1 MNYFKL
7 LLIIISI
14 NSCVSVSKP
23 FYEPVE
29 STKGKSDITIQINRI
44 RYVGKVDGN
53 WWGERFFR
61 INLTVINSSPKYQF
75 INFCSESLNENNLK
89 YGFRNEPEIKNL
101 YYNNPEMFNINSF
114 FKKTKG
120 LMFLST
126 LSGSPPEYKYNG
138 KNIFPTVEY
147 NGKENLAAALVACE
161 FGVPLLGAI
170 VDSSQNTT
178 GWIAPG
184 NSKTLKLHFSI
195 PHGESPIALVYED
208 YINAFLQ
215 EVP

>member
-1 MNYFKL
+1 MQQKNEEKKTSIIT
-7 LLIIISI
+7 LIL
-14 NSCVSVSKP
+14 
-23 FYEPVE
+23 
-29 STKGKSDITIQINRI
+29 
-44 RYVGKVDGN
+44 
-53 WWGERFFR
+53 
-61 INLTVINSSPKYQF
+61 INLH
-75 INFCSESLNENNLK
+75 L
-89 YGFRNEPEIKNL
+89 
-101 YYNNPEMFNINSF
+101 
-114 FKKTKG
+114 G
-120 LMFLST
+120 L
-126 LSGSPPEYKYNG
+126 
-138 KNIFPTVEY
+138 